1 MLAKLSALISAALA
15 LALGLP
21 IHAAHAGDPFVPS
34 WIKNDPSAKSVT
46 IELAADWN
54 EHLRNAEVPSRTEI
68 SDFNGYWG
76 GGLTLSVPSGWSVKV
91 ELSNRSKSYRHSL
104 MLTKL
109 YPQAEIPLKVTE
121 QEAVWGAYTP
131 PLEGIRPGE
140 AVQLS
145 FVAQEPGSYVLACA
159 RNVHFVEGHW
169 IGLDVKDGLDQ
180 AVAVIHS
187 DKFVDYPGRP

>member
-76 GGLTLSVPSGWSVKV
+76 GGMTLWVPTGWSVKV

-109 YPQAEIPLKVTE
+109 YPQA

-140 AVQLS
+140 TVQLS
-145 FVAQEPGSYVLACA
+145 FVAQEPGSYSLACA

-169 IGLDVKDGLDQ
+169 IGLDIKDGLDQ
-180 AVAVIHS
+180 AVAVIQ

>member
-1 MLAKLSALISAALA
+1 MSARLPALTSVV
-15 LALGLP
+15 LALGVSFG
-21 IHAAHAGDPFVPS
+21 AAQAGEPFVPS
-34 WIKNDPSAKSVT
+34 WIKNDPANKSVV
-46 IELAADWN
+46 IELSADWN
-54 EHLRNAEVPSRTEI
+54 EHRRNAEVPSRTEI

-76 GGLTLSVPSGWSVKV
+76 GGMTLWVPTGWSVKV

-140 AVQLS
+140 TVQLS
-145 FVAQEPGSYVLACA
+145 FVAQAPGSYSLACA

-169 IGLDVKDGLDQ
+169 IGLDIKDGLDQ
-180 AVAVIHS
+180 AVAVIQ